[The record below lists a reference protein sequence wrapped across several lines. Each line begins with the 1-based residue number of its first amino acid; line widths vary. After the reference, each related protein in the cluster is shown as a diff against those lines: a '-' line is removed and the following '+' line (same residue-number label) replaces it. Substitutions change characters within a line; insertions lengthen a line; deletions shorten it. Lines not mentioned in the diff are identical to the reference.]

1 VSRAGLC
8 SQLTGSSLILRLDY
22 AFVPFSCFL
31 LGNAATEMGGG
42 AANGVTQADGSNRPE
57 PTFDVKQVGDAI
69 VFMAGLPLG
78 ANAFNVTLT

>member
-1 VSRAGLC
+1 
-8 SQLTGSSLILRLDY
+8 
-22 AFVPFSCFL
+22 
-31 LGNAATEMGGG
+31 MGGG